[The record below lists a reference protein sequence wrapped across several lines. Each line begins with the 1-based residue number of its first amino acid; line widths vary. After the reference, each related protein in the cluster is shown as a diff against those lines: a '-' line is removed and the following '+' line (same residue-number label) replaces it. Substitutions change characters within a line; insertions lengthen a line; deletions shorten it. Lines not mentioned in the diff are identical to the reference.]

1 MSDILGYRHTFGVI
15 TPSTNTVVQPEY
27 DDMRPVGVTN
37 HIGRMHIPD
46 EPVKDDDGFNELI
59 RRIDVAMEEAIDRV
73 MTCRPDHLIL
83 GISAESIWGGGR
95 DAADRIE
102 ERVSARTGGLP
113 FTQAADALPAALEAL
128 GVRERVSFVTPYYPV
143 AESHILTFAAQSGYT
158 PVRMKHLSRPGPVEI
173 GHTPLT
179 LLRAAVHE
187 VNGDDV
193 EAIVQFGANLPMGRL
208 AARLETELAKPVI
221 CVNTATY
228 WHALRSAG
236 IPDRQR
242 GFGRLMAEH

>member
-1 MSDILGYRHTFGVI
+1 MGDILGYRHKFGVI

-46 EPVKDDDGFNELI
+46 EPVKDDGDFNELI
-59 RRIDVAMEEAIDRV
+59 RRIDIAMEEAIDRV

-95 DAADRIE
+95 DAADKIAG
-102 ERVSARTGGLP
+102 RVNGRTGGIP
-113 FTQAADALPAALEAL
+113 FTQAADALPAALNAC
-128 GVRERVSFVTPYYPV
+128 GVKERISFVTPYFPV

-158 PVRMKHLSRPGPVEI
+158 PVRLKHLARPGPVEI
-173 GHTPLT
+173 GHTSLNE
-179 LLRAAVHE
+179 LRAAVHE

-208 AARLETELAKPVI
+208 AAQLETELGKPVI

-228 WHALRSAG
+228 WHALRAAG
-236 IPDRQR
+236 IPDRTR